1 MAVTQAQVA
10 QLYVAL
16 FNRAPEGAGFN
27 AWVASGAD
35 KTQAQLAQLMLESPA
50 AKAYYGNSVDTDRG
64 YIETIYKNILGKDYS
79 QDPNGIDSWVLHLQL
94 GHTRGETLVKL
105 FEVAQSAIAR
115 AADPVAAK
123 VFENKTEISAYMAQK
138 IGSIETDSNGNY
150 DYAMFQEIIAT
161 TTATNLAAQKA
172 KIDEMANSTTHTAT
186 TSDETLTGNSCTD
199 IFNATVSSFADRNT
213 LNVNDKIDGGAG
225 KDMLNVTVND
235 SFTGFVDGY
244 VKNVESL
251 NLTNSSNAQRVFNA
265 AKVEGLKSVSTHGAD
280 GIRITDLANIVDLTV
295 VDQKDTTK
303 VGIAYNTNLTDGE
316 SDTQNLTL
324 NNVGRETAVA
334 EATPTDRHVKSLK
347 VEFNGIENLNIT
359 TRENKSYIKEVE
371 NKVITVNGEADLNIA
386 TKDKDTSPGST
397 DFVKSLDASAMTGNL
412 VADLSGSRK
421 YSSVKSG
428 NGNDTIV
435 VGQLT
440 TNSAS
445 IDAGAG
451 EDTLQVRSISGLKK
465 MTLSGLE
472 NIEIMDKNAGGVSR
486 LDFVGQNDI
495 RTLKVGQLDNEL
507 VVTSSSIET
516 VNLTDKVSPYAADDI
531 GLGSGKVHVNDT
543 SVKTVNYKIDN
554 ATSPTAMIGKIRLS
568 ESKNVTVNLDA
579 SVITQAATSTVELP
593 KANTLNLNV
602 NTTVDSGIKLAN
614 STQLKTLNVV
624 STNPNKFTL
633 DTDATATT
641 NTNQINKLNVTT
653 AGSFEIS
660 NPNTLAFVSDIN
672 IKGNGPMLV
681 GSLVDLK
688 NLGSISSENGVSL
701 KVNDLVTAS
710 LGGVNVIA
718 LKVGDIVTKVDNNA
732 GANVN
737 LKNITN
743 GIEVNKI
750 DVSGEVTF
758 AANNIGGLKIVDAI
772 ISKKSSITFDV
783 SGVRHDV
790 KLGGGTTGMEAK
802 NDVNISIKNVEG
814 KLDITKIKAQNVT
827 INATNIKN
835 VYDTEATSK
844 TINVGEINENVKSLK
859 VTLKDILNSGGTGFE
874 IGKIALKENSSVVI
888 DAGNTRGLVKIG
900 TPPTTIP
907 PTPPTN
913 VKADSVSI
921 DLHDTIGANVITG
934 IEADTVVYK
943 GSVQTP
949 LSSDVKLFAKQD
961 ANSKDFT
968 ATVTTSAQDD
978 VLDVTVAAKV
988 ATVGKDLKTVTV
1000 SGDMGEGLLD
1010 EYKFNGTNAA
1020 ELTKID
1026 FSGLTN
1032 VEKGTITTVAAN
1044 TKIESIKG
1052 TAGNDT
1058 ITLANGQTAENVV
1071 IETGEGENKV
1081 ITGTVLNSGKHTI
1094 TINGG
1099 SGNDTFDVSASTITG
1114 GFDGSNPNNIQ
1125 MTVINNLNVGDKIKI
1140 AAAVATPGRI
1150 EDSGKV
1156 YLNANGVAQNNFAK
1170 AAVEGGFFTGTGHNV
1185 ANTVYA
1191 YSYMGDT
1198 YLVYNSAASD
1208 SSFTAG
1214 DNIVKLSGVN
1224 LSSLKADIAA
1234 DGTLTI
1240 NQI

>member
-138 IGSIETDSNGNY
+138 IASIETDSNGNY

-186 TSDETLTGNSCTD
+186 TSDETLTGNSGTD

-371 NKVITVNGEADLNIA
+371 NKVITVKGEADLNIA

-412 VADLSGSRK
+412 VADLSDSRK

-516 VNLTDKVSPYAADDI
+516 VNLTDKVSPYAADVI
-531 GLGSGKVHVNDT
+531 GSGSGKVHVNDT

-602 NTTVDSGIKLAN
+602 NTTVDSGIKLEN

-653 AGSFEIS
+653 AGSFEIG
-660 NPNTLAFVSDIN
+660 NTNTLAFVSDIN

-701 KVNDLVTAS
+701 KVNDLATAT
-710 LGGVNVIA
+710 LGDANVIA
-718 LKVGDIVTKVDNNA
+718 LKVGDIITKVDNNA

-758 AANNIGGLKIVDAI
+758 AANNIGGLKIVDSI
-772 ISKKSSITFDV
+772 TSKKSSITFDV

-790 KLGGGTTGMEAK
+790 NLGGATQTIEAK

-827 INATNIKN
+827 INATNVKN
-835 VYDTEATSK
+835 IYDTVGTSK
-844 TINVGEINENVKSLK
+844 TINVGEIDENVKSLK
-859 VTLKDILNSGGTGFE
+859 VTLKDILRSTGTGFE

-900 TPPTTIP
+900 GT
-907 PTPPTN
+907 TN

-961 ANSKDFT
+961 VNSKDFI

-978 VLDVTVAAKV
+978 VLDVTVATKV

-1010 EYKFNGTNAA
+1010 KYKFDGTNAG

-1052 TAGNDT
+1052 TAGDDE
-1058 ITLANGQTAENVV
+1058 ITLADDQTAENVV

-1081 ITGTVLNSGKHTI
+1081 TTGTVLNSGKHTI

-1140 AAAVATPGRI
+1140 AAAATAGRI

-1185 ANTVYA
+1185 ASTVYA

-1224 LSSLKADIAA
+1224 LANLKADIAA

>member
-105 FEVAQSAIAR
+105 FEVAQSDIAR

-186 TSDETLTGNSCTD
+186 TSDETLTGNSGTD

-359 TRENKSYIKEVE
+359 TRENKSYIKGVE
-371 NKVITVNGEADLNIA
+371 NKVIAVKGEADLNIA

-412 VADLSGSRK
+412 VADLSDSRK

-495 RTLKVGQLDNEL
+495 KTLKVGQLDNEL

-516 VNLTDKVSPYAADDI
+516 VNLTDKVSPYAADVI
-531 GLGSGKVHVNDT
+531 GSGSGKVHVNDT

-602 NTTVDSGIKLAN
+602 NTTVDSGIKLEN

-653 AGSFEIS
+653 AGSFEIG
-660 NPNTLAFVSDIN
+660 NANTLAFVSDIN

-688 NLGSISSENGVSL
+688 DLGSISSVNGVSL
-701 KVNDLVTAS
+701 KVNDLATAT
-710 LGGVNVIA
+710 LGDANVIA
-718 LKVGDIVTKVDNNA
+718 LKVGDIITKVDNNA
-732 GANVN
+732 GANIN

-758 AANNIGGLKIVDAI
+758 AANNIGGLKIVDSI
-772 ISKKSSITFDV
+772 TSKKSSITFDV

-790 KLGGGTTGMEAK
+790 NLGDATQTIEAK

-827 INATNIKN
+827 INATNVKN
-835 VYDTEATSK
+835 IYDTVGTSK
-844 TINVGEINENVKSLK
+844 TINVGEIDENVKSLK
-859 VTLKDILNSGGTGFE
+859 VTLKDILRSTGTGFE

-900 TPPTTIP
+900 T
-907 PTPPTN
+907 TPPPATN

-921 DLHDTIGANVITG
+921 DLHDTIGANVIAG

-961 ANSKDFT
+961 VNSKDFT

-1000 SGDMGEGLLD
+1000 SGNMGEGLLD
-1010 EYKFNGTNAA
+1010 KYKFDGTNAD

-1032 VEKGTITTVAAN
+1032 VEKGTITTVAVN

-1052 TAGNDT
+1052 TAGDDE
-1058 ITLANGQTAENVV
+1058 ITLAGDQTAENVV

-1081 ITGTVLNSGKHTI
+1081 TTGTVLSSGKHTI

-1140 AAAVATPGRI
+1140 AAAATAGRI

-1156 YLNANGVAQNNFAK
+1156 YLSANGVAQNNFAK
-1170 AAVEGGFFTGTGHNV
+1170 AAVEGDFFTGTGHNV
-1185 ANTVYA
+1185 ASTVYA

-1198 YLVYNSAASD
+1198 YLVYNSAAGD
-1208 SSFTAG
+1208 NSFTAG

-1224 LSSLKADIAA
+1224 LANLKADIAA

>member
-16 FNRAPEGAGFN
+16 FNRAAEGEGLRNWIADGANKTMAQVADTMLQAPAVKTYFN
-27 AWVASGAD
+27 GAID
-35 KTQAQLAQLMLESPA
+35 
-50 AKAYYGNSVDTDRG
+50 NDRDFV
-64 YIETIYKNILGKDYS
+64 EMIYKNILGKDYS

-138 IGSIETDSNGNY
+138 IASIETDSNGNY

-186 TSDETLTGNSCTD
+186 TSDETLTGNSGTD

-371 NKVITVNGEADLNIA
+371 NKVITVKGEADLNIA

-412 VADLSGSRK
+412 VADLSDSRK

-516 VNLTDKVSPYAADDI
+516 VNLTDKVSPYAADVI
-531 GLGSGKVHVNDT
+531 GSGSGKVHVNDT

-602 NTTVDSGIKLAN
+602 NTTVDSGIKLEN

-653 AGSFEIS
+653 AGSFEIG
-660 NPNTLAFVSDIN
+660 NTNTLAFVSDIN

-701 KVNDLVTAS
+701 KVNDLATAT
-710 LGGVNVIA
+710 LGDANVIA
-718 LKVGDIVTKVDNNA
+718 LKVGDIITKVDNNA

-758 AANNIGGLKIVDAI
+758 AANNIGGLKIVDSI
-772 ISKKSSITFDV
+772 TSKKSSITFDV

-790 KLGGGTTGMEAK
+790 NLGGATQTIEAK

-827 INATNIKN
+827 INATNVKN
-835 VYDTEATSK
+835 IYDTVGTSK
-844 TINVGEINENVKSLK
+844 TINVGEIDENVKSLK
-859 VTLKDILNSGGTGFE
+859 VTLKDILRSTGTGFE

-900 TPPTTIP
+900 TAIT
-907 PTPPTN
+907 PTN

-934 IEADTVVYK
+934 IEADAVVYK

-961 ANSKDFT
+961 VNSKDFI

-978 VLDVTVAAKV
+978 VLDVTVATKV

-1010 EYKFNGTNAA
+1010 KYKFDGTNAG

-1052 TAGNDT
+1052 TAGDDE
-1058 ITLANGQTAENVV
+1058 ITLADDQTAENVV

-1081 ITGTVLNSGKHTI
+1081 TTGTVLNSGKHTI

-1140 AAAVATPGRI
+1140 AAAATAGRI

-1185 ANTVYA
+1185 ASTVYA

-1224 LSSLKADIAA
+1224 LANLKADIAA

>member
-138 IGSIETDSNGNY
+138 IASIETDSNGNY

-186 TSDETLTGNSCTD
+186 TSDETLTGNSGTD

-371 NKVITVNGEADLNIA
+371 NKVITVKGEADLNIA

-412 VADLSGSRK
+412 VADLSDSRK

-472 NIEIMDKNAGGVSR
+472 NIEIMDKNAGGSVSR

-516 VNLTDKVSPYAADDI
+516 VNLTDKVSPYAADGI
-531 GLGSGKVHVNDT
+531 GNGSGKVHVNDT

-602 NTTVDSGIKLAN
+602 NTTVDSGIKLEN

-653 AGSFEIS
+653 AGSFEIG
-660 NPNTLAFVSDIN
+660 NTNTLAFVSDIN

-710 LGGVNVIA
+710 LGGVNVVA
-718 LKVGDIVTKVDNNA
+718 LKVGDIVTKADNNA

-758 AANNIGGLKIVDAI
+758 AANNIGGLKIVDSI
-772 ISKKSSITFDV
+772 TSKKSSITFDV

-790 KLGGGTTGMEAK
+790 NLGGATQAIEAK

-827 INATNIKN
+827 INATNVENK
-835 VYDTEATSK
+835 YDTVGTSK
-844 TINVGEINENVKSLK
+844 TINVGEIDENVKSLK
-859 VTLKDILNSGGTGFE
+859 VTLKDILRSAGTGFE

-900 TPPTTIP
+900 TATT
-907 PTPPTN
+907 PTN

-949 LSSDVKLFAKQD
+949 LSSEVKLFAKQD

-978 VLDVTVAAKV
+978 VLDVTVATKV
-988 ATVGKDLKTVTV
+988 TTVGKDLKTVTV

-1010 EYKFNGTNAA
+1010 EYKFNGTNAG

-1032 VEKGTITTVAAN
+1032 VEKGTITTVATN

-1052 TAGNDT
+1052 TAGDDT
-1058 ITLANGQTAENVV
+1058 ITLANAQTKENIT
-1071 IETGEGENKV
+1071 IETGEGTNKV
-1081 ITGTVLNSGKHTI
+1081 TTGTVTATKQVI
-1094 TINGG
+1094 TIKGG
-1099 SGNDTFDVSASTITG
+1099 SGNDTFDVSASKIAG
-1114 GFDGSNPNNIQ
+1114 SGFDGSSDNLRY
-1125 MTVINNLNVGDKIKI
+1125 TVIENINVGDKIKI
-1140 AAAVATPGRI
+1140 ANGATSTVANIQKVNLDPNGNAYANFAQFAKETGLFNTAI
-1150 EDSGKV
+1150 EDKKV
-1156 YLNANGVAQNNFAK
+1156 YAFSYQN
-1170 AAVEGGFFTGTGHNV
+1170 
-1185 ANTVYA
+1185 
-1191 YSYMGDT
+1191 DT
-1198 YLVYNSAASD
+1198 YLFYNKDTTGATE
-1208 SSFTAG
+1208 FG
-1214 DNIVKLSGVN
+1214 VGENIVKLSGVN
-1224 LSSLKADIAA
+1224 IANLNTSLGT
-1234 DGTLTI
+1234 DGEITI
-1240 NQI
+1240 NGL

>member
-16 FNRAPEGAGFN
+16 FNRAAEGEGLRNWIADGANKTMAQVADTMLQAPAVKTYFN
-27 AWVASGAD
+27 GAID
-35 KTQAQLAQLMLESPA
+35 
-50 AKAYYGNSVDTDRG
+50 NDRDFV
-64 YIETIYKNILGKDYS
+64 EMIYKNILGKDYS

-105 FEVAQSAIAR
+105 FEVAQSAIAK

-186 TSDETLTGNSCTD
+186 TSDETLTGNSGTD

-371 NKVITVNGEADLNIA
+371 NKVITVKGEADLNIA
-386 TKDKDTSPGST
+386 TKDKDTSPSST

-412 VADLSGSRK
+412 VADLSDSRK

-516 VNLTDKVSPYAADDI
+516 VNLTDKVSPYAADAI
-531 GLGSGKVHVNDT
+531 GNGSGKVHVNDT

-660 NPNTLAFVSDIN
+660 NDKTLAFVSDIN

-701 KVNDLVTAS
+701 KVNDLATAT
-710 LGGVNVIA
+710 LGDANVIA
-718 LKVGDIVTKVDNNA
+718 LKVGDIITKVDNNA
-732 GANVN
+732 GANIN

-758 AANNIGGLKIVDAI
+758 AANNIGGLKIVDSI
-772 ISKKSSITFDV
+772 TSKKSSITFDV

-790 KLGGGTTGMEAK
+790 NLGDATQTIEAK

-827 INATNIKN
+827 INATNVKN
-835 VYDTEATSK
+835 IYDTTGTSK
-844 TINVGEINENVKSLK
+844 TINVGEIDENVKSLK
-859 VTLKDILNSGGTGFE
+859 VTLKDIQRSTGTGFE

-900 TPPTTIP
+900 T
-907 PTPPTN
+907 TPPPSTN

-921 DLHDTIGANVITG
+921 DLHDTIGANVIAG

-1081 ITGTVLNSGKHTI
+1081 TTGTVLNSGKHTI

>member
-105 FEVAQSAIAR
+105 FEVAQSAIAK
-115 AADPVAAK
+115 AADPIAAK

-138 IGSIETDSNGNY
+138 IASIETDSNGNY

-186 TSDETLTGNSCTD
+186 TSDETLTGNSGTD

-359 TRENKSYIKEVE
+359 TRENRSYIKEVE
-371 NKVITVNGEADLNIA
+371 NKVITVKGEADLNIA

-412 VADLSGSRK
+412 VADLSDSRK

-516 VNLTDKVSPYAADDI
+516 VNLTDKVSPYAADVI
-531 GLGSGKVHVNDT
+531 GSGSGKVHVNDT

-602 NTTVDSGIKLAN
+602 NTTVDSGIKLEN

-653 AGSFEIS
+653 AGSFEIG
-660 NPNTLAFVSDIN
+660 NTNTLAFVSDIN

-701 KVNDLVTAS
+701 KVNDLATAT
-710 LGGVNVIA
+710 LGDANVIA
-718 LKVGDIVTKVDNNA
+718 LKVGDIITKVDNNA

-758 AANNIGGLKIVDAI
+758 AANNIGGLKIVDSI
-772 ISKKSSITFDV
+772 TSKKSSITFDV

-790 KLGGGTTGMEAK
+790 NLGGATQTIEAK

-827 INATNIKN
+827 INATNVKN
-835 VYDTEATSK
+835 IYDTVGTSK
-844 TINVGEINENVKSLK
+844 TINVGEIDENVKSLK
-859 VTLKDILNSGGTGFE
+859 VTLKDILRSTGTGFE

-900 TPPTTIP
+900 GT
-907 PTPPTN
+907 TN

-961 ANSKDFT
+961 VNSKDFI

-978 VLDVTVAAKV
+978 VLDVTVATKV

-1010 EYKFNGTNAA
+1010 KYKFDGTNAG

-1052 TAGNDT
+1052 TAGDDE
-1058 ITLANGQTAENVV
+1058 ITLADDQTAENVV

-1081 ITGTVLNSGKHTI
+1081 TTGTVLNSGKHTI

-1140 AAAVATPGRI
+1140 AAAATAGRI

-1185 ANTVYA
+1185 ASTVYA

-1224 LSSLKADIAA
+1224 LANLKADIAA

>member
-138 IGSIETDSNGNY
+138 IASIETDSNGNY

-186 TSDETLTGNSCTD
+186 TSDETLTGNSGTD

-371 NKVITVNGEADLNIA
+371 NKVITVKGEADLNIA
-386 TKDKDTSPGST
+386 TKDKNTSPGST

-412 VADLSGSRK
+412 VADLSDSRK

-495 RTLKVGQLDNEL
+495 KTLKVGQLDNNL

-516 VNLTDKVSPYAADDI
+516 VNLTDKVSPYVADGI
-531 GLGSGKVHVNDT
+531 GNGSGKVHVNDT

-554 ATSPTAMIGKIRLS
+554 ATSPTAMTGKIRLS

-602 NTTVDSGIKLAN
+602 NTTVDSGIRLEN

-624 STNPNKFTL
+624 SVNPNKFTL

-660 NPNTLAFVSDIN
+660 NDNTLAFVSDIN

-710 LGGVNVIA
+710 LGGVNVKA

-743 GIEVNKI
+743 GVEVNKI

-758 AANNIGGLKIVDAI
+758 AANNIGGLKIADAI

-835 VYDTEATSK
+835 VYDTRATSK

-859 VTLKDILNSGGTGFE
+859 VTLKDILNSGDTGFE

-900 TPPTTIP
+900 TATT
-907 PTPPTN
+907 PTN

-949 LSSDVKLFAKQD
+949 LSSEVKLFAKQD
-961 ANSKDFT
+961 ANSKDFI

-978 VLDVTVAAKV
+978 VLDVTVATKV

-1000 SGDMGEGLLD
+1000 SGNMGEGLLD
-1010 EYKFNGTNAA
+1010 EYKFNGTNAG

-1044 TKIESIKG
+1044 NKIESIKG
-1052 TAGNDT
+1052 TAGDDT
-1058 ITLANGQTAENVV
+1058 ITLADAQTKENIT
-1071 IETGEGENKV
+1071 IETGEGTNKV
-1081 ITGTVLNSGKHTI
+1081 TTGTVTATKQVI
-1094 TINGG
+1094 TIKGG
-1099 SGNDTFDVSASTITG
+1099 SGNDTFDVSASKIATGG
-1114 GFDGSNPNNIQ
+1114 GFDGSSDNLKY
-1125 MTVINNLNVGDKIKI
+1125 TVIENINVGDKIKI
-1140 AAAVATPGRI
+1140 ANGAGSTVADIQKVNLNPNGNAYANFAA
-1150 EDSGKV
+1150 
-1156 YLNANGVAQNNFAK
+1156 FAK
-1170 AAVEGGFFTGTGHNV
+1170 ATGLFTT
-1185 ANTVYA
+1185 AITDKKVYA
-1191 YSYMGDT
+1191 FSYDNDT
-1198 YLVYNSAASD
+1198 YLFYNQD
-1208 SSFTAG
+1208 TALANG
-1214 DNIVKLSGVN
+1214 FEANENIVKLSGVN
-1224 LSSLKADIAA
+1224 LASLNATLGT
-1234 DGTLTI
+1234 DGEITI

>member
-105 FEVAQSAIAR
+105 FEVAQSAIAK

-138 IGSIETDSNGNY
+138 IASIETDSNGNY

-186 TSDETLTGNSCTD
+186 TSDETLTGNSGTD

-371 NKVITVNGEADLNIA
+371 NKVITVKGEADLNIA

-412 VADLSGSRK
+412 VADLSDSRK

-516 VNLTDKVSPYAADDI
+516 VNLTDKVSPYAADVI
-531 GLGSGKVHVNDT
+531 GSGSGKVHVNDT

-602 NTTVDSGIKLAN
+602 NTTVDSGIKLEN

-653 AGSFEIS
+653 AGSFEIG
-660 NPNTLAFVSDIN
+660 NTNTLAFVSDIN

-701 KVNDLVTAS
+701 KVNDLATAT
-710 LGGVNVIA
+710 LGDANVIA
-718 LKVGDIVTKVDNNA
+718 LKVGDIITKVDNNA

-758 AANNIGGLKIVDAI
+758 AANNIGGLKIVDSI
-772 ISKKSSITFDV
+772 TSKKSSITFDV

-790 KLGGGTTGMEAK
+790 NLGGATQTIEAK

-827 INATNIKN
+827 INATNVKN
-835 VYDTEATSK
+835 IYDTVGTSK
-844 TINVGEINENVKSLK
+844 TINVGEIDENVKSLK
-859 VTLKDILNSGGTGFE
+859 VTLKDILRSTGTGFE

-900 TPPTTIP
+900 GT
-907 PTPPTN
+907 TN

-961 ANSKDFT
+961 VNSKDFI

-978 VLDVTVAAKV
+978 VLDVTVATKV

-1010 EYKFNGTNAA
+1010 KYKFDGTNAG

-1052 TAGNDT
+1052 TAGDDE
-1058 ITLANGQTAENVV
+1058 ITLADDQTAENVV

-1081 ITGTVLNSGKHTI
+1081 TTGTVLNSGKHTI

-1140 AAAVATPGRI
+1140 AAAATAGRI

-1185 ANTVYA
+1185 ASTVYA

-1224 LSSLKADIAA
+1224 LANLKADIAA